1 MYLQLFRCLLEFHT
15 VKTQLNYFEILF
27 FCLLERWEKEIDWM
41 AMNGINLLYATTAM
55 EYIYNKVCILEEQH
69 NNSLIVF
76 RYFYEW
82 VFLNQNLM
90 SISRVQ
96 HF

>member
-1 MYLQLFRCLLEFHT
+1 
-15 VKTQLNYFEILF
+15 
-27 FCLLERWEKEIDWM
+27 
-41 AMNGINLLYATTAM
+41 MNGINLVYATTAM
-55 EYIYNKVCILEEQH
+55 EYIYNKVCIQEEQQ